1 MPFSGVSEESGSIL
15 TYIKLINKSF
25 VKKILFL
32 KEINFNASLNA
43 LFCVFIVESR
53 VLNMLIV
60 CSTTEL
66 RTIQP

>member
-1 MPFSGVSEESGSIL
+1 
-15 TYIKLINKSF
+15 
-25 VKKILFL
+25 
-32 KEINFNASLNA
+32 LNA